1 MPPRLHILIALVL
14 LPWIN
19 VSIPQATLAFSNMGG
34 YGDGDA
40 AWNQTSINTIDRLG
54 GDDGPFAMT
63 PAQIVLIVATIAVFL
78 LALFLVFYFRTLKM
92 RRKIDMANKHRE
104 TTSANAS
111 AGAALRGDAIE
122 LQSEFSLAMNAACLG
137 SGCGD
142 ADKVAS
148 PGALESGRERKP
160 RLWHY
165 VRWRDPYDTPMPRIK
180 PCRVVEDTRIV
191 APYFR

>member
-1 MPPRLHILIALVL
+1 
-14 LPWIN
+14 
-19 VSIPQATLAFSNMGG
+19 MGA

-92 RRKIDMANKHRE
+92 RRSIDMANKARE
-104 TTSANAS
+104 AANANAS
-111 AGAALRGDAIE
+111 ANAAKGGEAIE
-122 LQSEFSLAMNAACLG
+122 LQTGFRLAVDKGCLG
-137 SGCGD
+137 SGFHNGD
-142 ADKVAS
+142 AK
-148 PGALESGRERKP
+148 
-160 RLWHY
+160 
-165 VRWRDPYDTPMPRIK
+165 M
-180 PCRVVEDTRIV
+180 V